1 MTSQTV
7 LPIRLDLIDVPA
19 NRLRN
24 VEPAWVDH
32 LAQLISDSG
41 LHQPILVRPKGERF
55 ELVAGEHRHAAVTK
69 LGHETIMSVV
79 EQLTDDEARLAE
91 IDENL
96 VRRELSVLDRAIFLA
111 ERKAVWERMHPET
124 RHGGNKE
131 ASDKTGK
138 FQVAKLA
145 TRFSEDV
152 AEKVGM
158 SERSVQR
165 ACNIAAGLT
174 PDTVAQLRGTYLVDH
189 QRDLEA
195 FVAMSP
201 DSQKIAL
208 TKIAAGDAQNIREA
222 FRQPGEVSGPP
233 PVTAVKLLDLWSRA
247 SAKEK
252 RQFLSLIKVPEDV
265 ADAVVNPRRRT
276 KEA

>member
-1 MTSQTV
+1 MNSQTV
-7 LPIRLDLIDVPA
+7 LPVRLDLIDVPA
-19 NRLRN
+19 NRLRDL
-24 VEPAWVDH
+24 EPAWVDH
-32 LAQLISDSG
+32 LAGLISVAG
-41 LHQPILVRPKGERF
+41 LHQPILVRPTGERF
-55 ELVAGEHRHAAVTK
+55 ELVAGEHRHAAVVK
-69 LGHETIMSVV
+69 LGHETIMAVV
-79 EQLTDDEARLAE
+79 EDLTDDQARLAE

-96 VRRELSVLDRAIFLA
+96 IRRELSVLDRAIFLA

-124 RHGGNKE
+124 QHGGDRK
-131 ASDKTGK
+131 SLKTQPEN
-138 FQVAKLA
+138 QVANLA
-145 TRFSEDV
+145 TRFSADA

-208 TKIAAGDAQNIREA
+208 TKIVCGEAQNIREA
-222 FRQPGEVSGPP
+222 FRQPGEVAGPP
-233 PVTAVKLLDLWSRA
+233 PVTAVKLLDFWSRA

-265 ADAVVNPRRRT
+265 ADVVVNPRRRT
-276 KEA
+276 KES

>member
-7 LPIRLDLIDVPA
+7 LPIRLELIDVPA

-24 VEPAWVDH
+24 LDPAWVDH
-32 LAQLISDSG
+32 LAGLIEISG
-41 LHQPILVRPKGERF
+41 LKQPILVRPKGERF

-69 LGHETIMSVV
+69 LGHETIMAVV
-79 EQLTDDEARLAE
+79 EELTDDEARLAE

-111 ERKAVWERMHPET
+111 ERKAVWERMYPET
-124 RHGGNKE
+124 QHGGDRKSLKSRDEN
-131 ASDKTGK
+131 
-138 FQVAKLA
+138 QVANLA
-145 TRFSEDV
+145 TRFSADA

-165 ACNIAAGLT
+165 ACNIAASLT
-174 PDTVAQLRGTYLVDH
+174 PDTIAQLRGTYLVDH

-208 TKIAAGDAQNIREA
+208 TKIAGGEAQNIREA
-222 FRQPGEVSGPP
+222 FRQPGEVAGPP
-233 PVTAVKLLDLWSRA
+233 PVTAAKLLDLWSRA

-265 ADAVVNPRRRT
+265 ADTVVNPRRRT
-276 KEA
+276 KES